1 MSAAKKTSKSP
12 ESAARHSLC
21 AAPGSEFGCQV
32 MCEFGPKQYRRC
44 HGQTVGHCA
53 ALGRLCEHHTL
64 LALIAGLNP
73 ERDIP
78 NAEVSSGAKNP

>member
-1 MSAAKKTSKSP
+1 
-12 ESAARHSLC
+12 
-21 AAPGSEFGCQV
+21 